1 MRWVGG
7 SLWLALGLGMVM
19 LSPLAGAQEMPCVD
33 DVQRYCADVA
43 PGGGRLMACMKS
55 HEAQLTAACAHRVVE
70 ISAWLASPL
79 GVCRD
84 DWVEYCYHPRQ
95 AVQIQGATQ
104 CLQAHQAKVSPACQK
119 ALRAGDGKAGVRS
132 RDSMP

>member
-1 MRWVGG
+1 
-7 SLWLALGLGMVM
+7 LALGLVV
-19 LSPLAGAQEMPCVD
+19 LLPALAAAQEMPCVD
-33 DVQRYCADVA
+33 DVRRYCADVA

-55 HEAQLTAACAHRVVE
+55 HETQLTAACAQRVAE

-95 AVQIQGATQ
+95 AVQTQGATQ

-119 ALRAGDGKAGVRS
+119 ALRAGEGKTGVRS
-132 RDSMP
+132 RDTMP